1 MFHVNM
7 CYTNIG
13 DTRVDVRCCMAN
25 RNITLSLP
33 EETLQ
38 EVKII
43 AVKQGTSVSSL
54 LTGMLEELVG
64 RETGYRQA
72 EQEFM
77 ALAEVGFDLGTGGQ
91 STWSRDELHE
101 R

>member
-1 MFHVNM
+1 M
-7 CYTNIG
+7 T
-13 DTRVDVRCCMAN
+13 N

-43 AVKQGTSVSSL
+43 AVKKGTSVSSL
-54 LTGMLEELVG
+54 LASMLEDLVDQ
-64 RETGYRQA
+64 ETGYREA
-72 EQEFM
+72 EGIFM
-77 ALAEVGFDLGTGGQ
+77 TLAETGFDIGTSGRIGG
-91 STWSRDELHE
+91 SRDDLHE

>member
-1 MFHVNM
+1 
-7 CYTNIG
+7 
-13 DTRVDVRCCMAN
+13 MAQ

-38 EVKII
+38 EVKIL
-43 AVKQGTSVSSL
+43 AVKRKTSVSAL
-54 LTGMLEELVG
+54 LSGVLSDLVA

-72 EQEFM
+72 QQEFM
-77 ALAEVGFDLGTGGQ
+77 ALAEAGFDLGTGGKV
-91 STWSRDELHE
+91 TWSRDELHE

>member
-1 MFHVNM
+1 
-7 CYTNIG
+7 
-13 DTRVDVRCCMAN
+13 MAS

-43 AVKQGTSVSSL
+43 AVKRNTSVSAL
-54 LTGMLEELVG
+54 LSGMLEDLVA
-64 RETGYRQA
+64 RETGYRRAQQA
-72 EQEFM
+72 FI
-77 ALAEVGFDLGTGGQ
+77 ALAEEGFDLGTHGEV
-91 STWSRDELHE
+91 SWTRDELHE